1 MQQVS
6 RGFGW
11 RGGVLGVLLG
21 LLLLPLLF
29 AVAGGAPAPAPA
41 GEAPGA
47 TEVVASVSVP
57 VPVPVAVSVPVSGED
72 REPGCREKHGDG
84 VGSVPAAP
92 PRSGAAYELLPAL
105 YDARAGNG
113 SWGADA
119 LVPQPAVDRRPPP
132 RDPPTP
138 IGLSVLRV

>member
-21 LLLLPLLF
+21 VLLC
-29 AVAGGAPAPAPA
+29 AVAGVTPAPV

-47 TEVVASVSVP
+47 TAVVAS
-57 VPVPVAVSVPVSGED
+57 VPVAVSVSVPVPVSGED